1 MKVAAEWAIL
11 RRYAIMAVYEYRPV
25 QGECSSGRGER
36 SLLISETNVSLT
48 QSLRF
53 FKRYLNDP
61 RTVGAIAPSSPGLSR
76 ALCGPFRARRGP
88 ARVLEVGA
96 GTGSVTMQIARYFG
110 PKDKLDVCEVNPVF
124 GEILEREVL
133 TRPGLREGVTDGR
146 VRLLK
151 QPVQELTEVEPYD
164 YILSGLPFTSFEL
177 QDVEAIFDVIRRCLK
192 PDGVFSYFEYVALRR
207 ASLALAV
214 GKKRRR
220 VRSVSSYMNETIRNH
235 QFERRTVLRNLPP
248 AHARH
253 LRFDRTLQ
261 VAAAAV

>member
-1 MKVAAEWAIL
+1 
-11 RRYAIMAVYEYRPV
+11 MAGYEYRPE
-25 QGECSSGRGER
+25 QGECPSGRGGR
-36 SLLISETNVSLT
+36 SLLIPETNVSLA

-76 ALCGPFRARRGP
+76 ALCGPFRARRTP

-96 GTGSVTMQIARYFG
+96 GTGSVTRQIARFFG
-110 PKDKLDVCEVNPVF
+110 PEDRLDVCEINPVF

-133 TRPGLREGVTDGR
+133 TRPGLREGVAEGR

-151 QPVQELTEVEPYD
+151 QPVQALTQVEPYD

-177 QDVEAIFDVIRRCLK
+177 EDVEEIFDVIRRCLK

-207 ASLALAV
+207 ASTALAV

-235 QFERRTVLRNLPP
+235 QFARRTVLRNLPP

-253 LRFDRTLQ
+253 LRFDRTQ
-261 VAAAAV
+261 AVAVAAVG

>member
-1 MKVAAEWAIL
+1 M
-11 RRYAIMAVYEYRPV
+11 
-25 QGECSSGRGER
+25 
-36 SLLISETNVSLT
+36 SLT

-76 ALCGPFRARRGP
+76 ALCGPFRARQKP

-96 GTGSVTMQIARYFG
+96 GTGSVTKQIARYIG
-110 PKDKLDVCEVNPVF
+110 PEDHLDVCEINPVF
-124 GEILEREVL
+124 ADILEREVL
-133 TRPGLREGVTDGR
+133 TRPGLREGVAEGR

-164 YILSGLPFTSFEL
+164 YVLSGLPFTSFDLE
-177 QDVEAIFDVIRRCLK
+177 DVEEIFDVIRRCLK

-214 GKKRRR
+214 GKKRQR
-220 VRSVSSYMNETIRNH
+220 VRSVSSYMNKTIRNH
-235 QFERRTVLRNLPP
+235 QFDRRTVLRNLPP

-253 LRFDRTLQ
+253 LRFDRAQ
-261 VAAAAV
+261 PVVAAVV